1 MFDMLF
7 FGKIFGLD
15 LTIDRTSVD
24 AGVRALNIGLF
35 DYVLI
40 PDTAGEANL
49 IRATHSRSVNQERR
63 KYDHITSIDEER
75 AELFGI
81 VV

>member
-24 AGVRALNIGLF
+24 AGVCALNIGLL
-35 DYVLI
+35 DHVLI
-40 PDTAGEANL
+40 PGTAGEAYL
-49 IRATHSRSVNQERR
+49 IRAPNSRSVNQERR
-63 KYDHITSIDEER
+63 EYDHITSIDEER
-75 AELFGI
+75 AKLIRI